1 MIVDDNR
8 EFAQELK
15 ETLVL
20 SGYEVVVYYDGKTAL
35 EHVEREAPD
44 VVLLDLKM
52 EGKSGFQV
60 ADEMKFGKSTK
71 DIPIIAITGYF
82 TEEQHRELMSI
93 CGIKACILK
102 PFNPLDVIAKIETI
116 VQLKEDG
123 RLSESGSSMIR

>member
-20 SGYEVVVYYDGKTAL
+20 SGYDVVVFNDGETAL
-35 EHVEREAPD
+35 EQVEREDPD
-44 VVLLDLKM
+44 VILLDLKM

-60 ADEMKFGKSTK
+60 ADEMKFRKTTK
-71 DIPIIAITGYF
+71 DIPIIAITGFF

-102 PFNPLDVIAKIETI
+102 PFNPLDVIARIETI
-116 VQLKEDG
+116 IRLKEDG
-123 RLSESGSSMIR
+123 RLSESGSAMIR